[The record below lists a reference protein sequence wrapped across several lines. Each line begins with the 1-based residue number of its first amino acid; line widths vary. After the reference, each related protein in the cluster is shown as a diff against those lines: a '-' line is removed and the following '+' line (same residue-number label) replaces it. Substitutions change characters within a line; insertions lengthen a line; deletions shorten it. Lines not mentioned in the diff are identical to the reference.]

1 MLRKNIFYKRMLL
14 LKNKHDFSAKKNSY
28 KSNVKLMK
36 NIRKG
41 IDSSRKG
48 MLFFF
53 FSMKRDYRF
62 HANICSHSNVTDI
75 EC

>member
-1 MLRKNIFYKRMLL
+1 M
-14 LKNKHDFSAKKNSY
+14 
-28 KSNVKLMK
+28 
-36 NIRKG
+36 G

-48 MLFFF
+48 MLFIF